1 MRPRQNCSTFHVDI
15 RSVRESWRDRIHE
28 IWCRNSRRAVMGS
41 AATVLEKRPSAM
53 CWRQRPLPPR
63 ASRAITSHMKPLTDL
78 IARLS
83 PPAFWLCVMLIL
95 YLSLVPGTMRPHT
108 GASGH
113 LEHFFAYAMTGA
125 IFPPGARGRMSVLMA
140 AVGLCWLS
148 GAVEIAQLWI
158 PGRTGEVAGFVW
170 SSAGAW
176 IGLILG
182 HWMWRTMRHLTPLE
196 N

>member
-1 MRPRQNCSTFHVDI
+1 
-15 RSVRESWRDRIHE
+15 
-28 IWCRNSRRAVMGS
+28 
-41 AATVLEKRPSAM
+41 M

-63 ASRAITSHMKPLTDL
+63 VSRALKSLMKQITHL

-83 PPAFWLCVMLIL
+83 PPAFWFCVTLIL
-95 YLSLVPGTMRPHT
+95 YLSLVPGTMRPQT

-113 LEHFFAYAMTGA
+113 LEHFMAYAITGA
-125 IFPPGARGRMSVLMA
+125 IFMAGVRHGMSALTA

-158 PGRTGEVAGFVW
+158 PGRTGQVAGFIW

-176 IGLILG
+176 LGLLLG
-182 HWMWRTMRHLTPLE
+182 HWLWRAVPGLTSLE
-196 N
+196 K

>member
-1 MRPRQNCSTFHVDI
+1 
-15 RSVRESWRDRIHE
+15 
-28 IWCRNSRRAVMGS
+28 MGS
-41 AATVLEKRPSAM
+41 AATVLEKAPSAL

-63 ASRAITSHMKPLTDL
+63 GSRAIKSPMKQVTQI

-83 PPAFWLCVMLIL
+83 PTAFCFCVALIL
-95 YLSLVPGTMRPHT
+95 YLSLVPGTMRPQT

-113 LEHFFAYAMTGA
+113 MEHFMAYAITGA
-125 IFPPGARGRMSVLMA
+125 IFMPGARGSMSALTA

-158 PGRTGEVAGFVW
+158 PGRTGEVAGFIW

-176 IGLILG
+176 LGLLLG
-182 HWMWRTMRHLTPLE
+182 HWLWRAVQRLLPLE
-196 N
+196 K